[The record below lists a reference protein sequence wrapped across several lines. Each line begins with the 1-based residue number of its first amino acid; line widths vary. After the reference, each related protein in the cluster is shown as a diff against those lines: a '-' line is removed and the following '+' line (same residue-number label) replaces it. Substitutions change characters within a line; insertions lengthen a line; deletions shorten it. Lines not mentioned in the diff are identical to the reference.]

1 MDVIAAIREAVPL
14 ARIKGS
20 ATTPADDGV
29 RVEVT
34 ELAHSAG
41 FVIVVWDSD
50 GVSRPAT
57 RDEVERAG
65 FPYRGDV
72 LTGADAQ
79 MLGAFTPWN

>member
-20 ATTPADDGV
+20 ATTPADDGAK
-29 RVEVT
+29 VEVT
-34 ELAHSAG
+34 ELAQSAG
-41 FVIVVWDSD
+41 FVIVVWDSH

-57 RDEVERAG
+57 RDEVESAG

-72 LTGADAQ
+72 LTGADGET
-79 MLGAFTPWN
+79 LGAFTPWH